1 MQAPQSLSVIIAMPR
16 NREAYTSQVIYLSHM
31 DGGDS
36 CVLTYVS
43 HECGCEHRSYIY
55 REGEPCLCE
64 QHCKD
69 GSDTY
74 CQDQLEY
81 GISIHICVAL
91 MFFLILHQQAVILVC
106 CCIKQAM
113 LFNQSFPRGPPIRL
127 PKMRLKV
134 AAAVQMVVAPFMFST
149 LAPGQRLLRCHVRQ
163 P

>member
-1 MQAPQSLSVIIAMPR
+1 
-16 NREAYTSQVIYLSHM
+16 M

-74 CQDQLEY
+74 CQDELEY
-81 GISIHICVAL
+81 GISIHISVAL
-91 MFFLILHQQAVILVC
+91 MLFLILHQQAVILVC

-113 LFNQSFPRGPPIRL
+113 LFNQSFSKRSAYQASKDETEGSCCSTDGR
-127 PKMRLKV
+127 R
-134 AAAVQMVVAPFMFST
+134 APLCSSPQ
-149 LAPGQRLLRCHVRQ
+149 APGQRLLRCRVRL